1 MKIAVIRSFIREEI
15 GKYPGPVV
23 LLGHSLGGIAC
34 VDLLLESDPPKVPLL
49 VTIGSQAP
57 LLYEVNALSGM
68 PYDPNAKLPSTFPK
82 WLNVYDR
89 DDLLS
94 YVGGKLFPDWVEDFH
109 AGSGIPFPDSH
120 GAYWRDNN
128 GKNEVW
134 DKIVKTLKNIKAG

>member
-1 MKIAVIRSFIREEI
+1 
-15 GKYPGPVV
+15 
-23 LLGHSLGGIAC
+23 
-34 VDLLLESDPPKVPLL
+34 
-49 VTIGSQAP
+49 
-57 LLYEVNALSGM
+57 M